1 MQERIKKPNLQ
12 RGLGGDGV
20 LRGGE
25 EREPHGLIAL
35 KVDLGGLEARKPAQQ
50 IVQLPLLHVG
60 GEPRDED
67 GADLVGGGVGH
78 GRGRRDDARGR
89 RRRGRGWP
97 LLVVRVDAGA
107 GHGTLALERGGDGRR
122 ERAGRVGDVWIWIVV
137 KGGRG
142 CHGRVTSWWRQLS
155 VRDENTQIVWV
166 FILLWP
172 VVNSRNWNIGL
183 ESWTFDNKVG
193 TENMFVSVRH
203 DNSS

>member
-137 KGGRG
+137 KRGRG
-142 CHGRVTSWWRQLS
+142 CHGRVTSCGGSCRLGMKTPKSFGFSYFFGRLS
-155 VRDENTQIVWV
+155 TVGIGTLD
-166 FILLWP
+166 
-172 VVNSRNWNIGL
+172 WNHGHSIIKS
-183 ESWTFDNKVG
+183 EPKICS
-193 TENMFVSVRH
+193 
-203 DNSS
+203 